1 MENFS
6 IGERIIGKNEP
17 VFFIAEIGSNHDGS
31 LEQAKKLIKAA
42 REAGADAVKFQS
54 FTAEGLFNPF
64 KEENGEWVP
73 HPAYPII
80 EKLTL
85 PEKWHAELKEYS
97 DSVGIIFLSAP
108 FDKGRAKL
116 LNKIGVPAFKIA
128 SGDLTNDPLL
138 KQVAG
143 YKKPV
148 IISTGAAYLG
158 EVERA
163 IDIIR
168 GEGNEEIAVLHCAS
182 LYPPKFEDSNI
193 RAMVTLSEAFHL
205 PVGYSDHTPGWTVPL
220 AAVALGGCIIEK
232 HITISRSLE
241 GPDHPY
247 ALEADEFQKMVEETR
262 NLEIALGD
270 GLKRPMDDEIG
281 ERFGARRSI
290 YAAKGITKG
299 KAINESMLK
308 LVRHASGLEPRDL
321 LTIIGKKAARD
332 IYEHELITWKDV
344 EC

>member
-1 MENFS
+1 MECFK
-6 IGERIIGKNEP
+6 IGDRIIGMNELT
-17 VFFIAEIGSNHDGS
+17 FFIAEIGSNHDGS
-31 LEQAKKLIKAA
+31 IEQAKKLIKASKD
-42 REAGADAVKFQS
+42 AGADAVKFQS

-64 KEENGEWVP
+64 KEEDGEWIP
-73 HPAYPII
+73 HPAYPVI

-85 PEKWHAELKEYS
+85 PEKWHTELKAYS
-97 DSVGIIFLSAP
+97 DSIGIIFLSAP

-116 LNKIGVPAFKIA
+116 LNKIGVPAFKVA

-138 KQVAG
+138 KQIAG

-168 GEGNEEIAVLHCAS
+168 NAGNEEIAVLHCAS
-182 LYPPKFEDSNI
+182 LYPPKFEDSNV
-193 RAMVTLSEAFHL
+193 RAMVTLSDAFHL

-220 AAVALGGCIIEK
+220 AAVSLGGCIIEK
-232 HITISRSLE
+232 HITLSRSLK

-247 ALEADEFQKMVEETR
+247 ALEANEFKTMVAETR

-270 GLKRPMDDEIG
+270 GLKRPVDDEIG

-290 YAAKGITKG
+290 YSAKEIKQG
-299 KAINESMLK
+299 KVIKESMLK
-308 LVRHASGLEPRDL
+308 LVRHASGLEPKDIYA
-321 LTIIGKKAARD
+321 IIGKKALRD
-332 IYEHELITWKDV
+332 INEHELITWKDI